1 MNLRVLYIEDSED
14 DVALALRELKKGSY
28 EVTFKRIET
37 ANQFHDALTNG
48 NWDVILAD
56 YTVPGFGALPA
67 LEMLKQTGLEIPFI
81 VVSGTIDEETA
92 VSTLKAGASDYIMKD
107 RMRRLIPAISNALS
121 ERKAI
126 EGYHHIQAQLS
137 TVIEMMPDIFFHKGH
152 VWKV

>member
-56 YTVPGFGALPA
+56 YTVPG
-67 LEMLKQTGLEIPFI
+67 LK
-81 VVSGTIDEETA
+81 
-92 VSTLKAGASDYIMKD
+92 
-107 RMRRLIPAISNALS
+107 
-121 ERKAI
+121 
-126 EGYHHIQAQLS
+126 YHS
-137 TVIEMMPDIFFHKGH
+137 SSFRVP
-152 VWKV
+152 